1 MCYDPGAA
9 PYGWGQ
15 HPQGA
20 QQEPG
25 LCPGRQ
31 RGEHQESGLGG
42 EALRDSG
49 SAALYAFV
57 PPYKKDREMARRLHQ
72 EAGLPFLEVFVD
84 TSFDECKKRDTKS
97 WLWPGRWWI
106 K

>member
-1 MCYDPGAA
+1 VGKLFA
-9 PYGWGQ
+9 
-15 HPQGA
+15 
-20 QQEPG
+20 
-25 LCPGRQ
+25 
-31 RGEHQESGLGG
+31 
-42 EALRDSG
+42 DSG
-49 SAALYAFV
+49 SAALCAFV

-97 WLWPGRWWI
+97 WLWPGRWWR